1 MPDLDSYL
9 VRHALTV
16 ARENGYA
23 EVEVSADGGG
33 SWAAAALQEPILSK
47 AVTRFRMPW
56 RWSGGPATLQSR
68 ATDDS
73 GYVQPS
79 RSRLI
84 ADRGTRTIYHFN
96 GIASWGVAQ
105 GGEVKH
111 VYT

>member
-1 MPDLDSYL
+1 MQAPGLYEISGL
-9 VRHALTV
+9 AWS
-16 ARENGYA
+16 GYGRIA
-23 EVEVSADGGG
+23 KVEVSADGGA
-33 SWAAAALQEPILSK
+33 SWAAAALQEPVLSK

-56 RWSGGPATLQSR
+56 RWGGGPATLQSR

-73 GYVQPS
+73 GYVQQS

-84 ADRGTRTIYHFN
+84 ADRGARTIYHFN

-111 VYT
+111 VYA